1 MSEVIRE
8 AAFAKL
14 NPVLHVG
21 PPRPD
26 GLHPLCS
33 IFASLDLADV
43 VEVEAAGEGS
53 ASDSVECPGVK
64 GVNLAQQ
71 AVAAFRQRVPALPW
85 LKIRIDK
92 HIPVAAG
99 LGGGSADAAA
109 VLRVANRIAGHPL
122 TDDALRQI
130 AAGLGSDVP
139 SQVAPGHALVQ
150 GVGEIVEQVHLPPL
164 GVVLVAQ
171 EEGLSTPNVYAQL
184 DRMQGWR
191 DQLDPQPL
199 RELARSFDPR
209 ALENDLQAATLAL
222 RPELAQVL
230 ERLRESGPLGTL
242 VSGSGPTCFALFS
255 DRGQAERSAR
265 EIDGATVAQFRQR

>member
-109 VLRVANRIAGHPL
+109 VL
-122 TDDALRQI
+122 
-130 AAGLGSDVP
+130 
-139 SQVAPGHALVQ
+139 
-150 GVGEIVEQVHLPPL
+150 

-171 EEGLSTPNVYAQL
+171 EDGLSTPNVYAQL

-209 ALENDLQAATLAL
+209 ALDNDLQPAALAL

-230 ERLRESGPLGTL
+230 ERLGESGALGTL
-242 VSGSGPTCFALFS
+242 VSGSGPTCFALFA
-255 DRGQAERSAR
+255 DRAQAEHSAR
-265 EIDGATVAQFRQR
+265 EIEGAIVAPFRQR

>member
-1 MSEVIRE
+1 VSEVIRE

-43 VEVEAAGEGS
+43 VEVEAAAEGS

-71 AVAAFRQRVPALPW
+71 AAAAFRQRVPALPW

-99 LGGGSADAAA
+99 LGGGSADAGA
-109 VLRVANRIAGHPL
+109 VLRAANRIAGDPL
-122 TDDALRQI
+122 TDDALRDM

-139 SQVAPGHALVQ
+139 SQTAPGHALVQ
-150 GVGEIVEQVHLPPL
+150 GVGEIVEEVRLPPL

-171 EEGLSTPNVYAQL
+171 EDGLSTPKVYAQL

-209 ALENDLQAATLAL
+209 ALENDLQAAALAL

-255 DRGQAERSAR
+255 DGGQAERSAR
-265 EIDGATVAQFRQR
+265 EIEGATVTQFRQR

>member
-33 IFASLDLADV
+33 IFSSLDLADV
-43 VEVEAAGEGS
+43 VEVETAAEGA
-53 ASDSVECPGVK
+53 ASDSVDCPGVR
-64 GVNLAQQ
+64 GVNLAQR
-71 AVAAFRQRVPALPW
+71 AAAAFRERVPALPR

-92 HIPVAAG
+92 RIPVGAG

-109 VLRVANRIAGHPL
+109 VLRAANRIAGNPL
-122 TDDALRQI
+122 PDHALREI

-139 SQVAPGHALVQ
+139 SQVEPGHALVQ
-150 GVGEIVEQVHLPPL
+150 GVGEILEEVELPPL
-164 GVVLVAQ
+164 GVVLLAQ
-171 EEGLSTPNVYAQL
+171 EEGLSTTSVYAQL

-191 DQLDPQPL
+191 ERLDPQPL

-209 ALENDLQAATLAL
+209 ALENDLQPAALAL

-265 EIDGATVAQFRQR
+265 EIEGATVAQFRQR